1 MLFKLALRNVRR
13 RALTYIVYFVT
24 VVLTAALMLASNGIL
39 FAEELLWYAFYI
51 YAAVIIMT
59 RFVSVLV
66 AAAVCFIVCHI
77 MTWLLA
83 RRRRELGT
91 YMLLGVPRGKLIKL
105 FAAENAIVCF
115 ASLALGCGL
124 GVGLFFIFGAMLNTA
139 VSGNVVPLSLNPTG
153 VLVTVAEWLVIFF
166 IAIAWSS
173 RTLKKS
179 RISDLVYGQRDK
191 RKTYTPRTDRTV
203 SVAGAVMFAAAF
215 IVMITVLAVSLATG
229 NGDAGPVIA
238 VVIALCLI
246 AAIAGI
252 FVFYI
257 GLRGLPL
264 GKIFKRKPADGQVQT
279 GAVVYKDA
287 AYNPVTLVSCRSRAR
302 TMNTNAVITAV
313 IAALMTIAIVFTCF
327 MFGLRYSLLEARHER
342 TVFDFSCKLN
352 PNIFSSNN
360 MSVGELIEEAEKY
373 AEVKDVIVYTL
384 YDDEQHGIN
393 EIMSESDANA
403 LFAYCGEQPIDVDAG
418 HCVYVSTYPQ
428 SVPETE
434 TVFGETLACE
444 TKIVQSLSDV
454 TNYATNIIVVDD
466 ALIGT
471 DAAAEAK
478 SVACLQFDVDG
489 NLPPEF
495 FETVER
501 NGAMGIISPIREI
514 HELNSILS
522 AGVIA
527 SLFLGITFT
536 LLSMAILSLRITADA
551 AGERRR
557 YAILSVLGMKKSTQK
572 RMMRNEMFKFFALP
586 LLLPLISAVPTLGIC
601 TMVCDFVGGA
611 LQAGFFISAIALPL
625 SFVGILACYFAA
637 TYFMSLHIV
646 LRPNSSRASLL
657 SVSE

>member
-51 YAAVIIMT
+51 YTAVIIMT

-105 FAAENAIVCF
+105 FAAENAIVCV

-139 VSGNVVPLSLNPTG
+139 VSGNAVPLSLNPTG

-264 GKIFKRKPADGQVQT
+264 GKIFKRKPADGRVQT
-279 GAVVYKDA
+279 GAAVYKDA

-471 DAAAEAK
+471 EAAAEAK
-478 SVACLQFDVDG
+478 RPDWQSEVDYYRTEERRHIKKSSELEPKNIIEVINRCKDENTIVATDVG
-489 NLPPEF
+489 QHQMWAAQYCEF
-495 FETVER
+495 FHPRKFISSGGLGTMGFGMGAAIGAKAGTGEKTILVTGDGSFGMNLNELATAVSQNIPVVIVLIN
-501 NGAMGIISPIREI
+501 NG
-514 HELNSILS
+514 
-522 AGVIA
+522 
-527 SLFLGITFT
+527 
-536 LLSMAILSLRITADA
+536 
-551 AGERRR
+551 
-557 YAILSVLGMKKSTQK
+557 VLGMVRQWQTL
-572 RMMRNEMFKFFALP
+572 FF
-586 LLLPLISAVPTLGIC
+586 
-601 TMVCDFVGGA
+601 
-611 LQAGFFISAIALPL
+611 
-625 SFVGILACYFAA
+625 
-637 TYFMSLHIV
+637 
-646 LRPNSSRASLL
+646 N
-657 SVSE
+657 